1 MNAEHSCRSMAPRL
15 VILAVAWSVS
25 ACSWFTDFKQQ
36 PKIDPWETAAD
47 SIPFRGNPQG
57 SVSIY
62 GSAAPGFI
70 YDRAPTPQNAAAMA
84 SIPNPIPADSA
95 SVNRGRID
103 FQINCAVCHGPLGA
117 GMGNVSKYGPLYPPP
132 IGTAASAA
140 AGYTDGYIFGVIR
153 NGKGQMPT
161 YNRIEEPDRW
171 DIINYLRTLQG
182 KGTIAA
188 DTSHGRPGETG
199 PLVPNATQMGP
210 TRPAPYYG
218 HPGAMA
224 PSPARTSAPT
234 APFSATADTVRRT
247 PTDTA
252 SRTSTTKTTKTT
264 KKPEQQP

>member
-1 MNAEHSCRSMAPRL
+1 VNAERSGRSMAPRL
-15 VILAVAWSVS
+15 IVLAVAWSVS

-84 SIPNPIPADSA
+84 NISNPIPADSA
-95 SVNRGRID
+95 SVNRGRIN
-103 FQINCAVCHGPLGA
+103 FQINCAVCHGPRGA
-117 GMGNVSKYGPLYPPP
+117 GMGNVSKYGPLYPPA

-153 NGKGQMPT
+153 NGKGLMPT

-199 PLVPNATQMGP
+199 SLVPNATQMGP

-224 PSPARTSAPT
+224 PSAARTAAAP
-234 APFSATADTVRRT
+234 ASATADTVRKT
-247 PTDTA
+247 PADTSA
-252 SRTSTTKTTKTT
+252 TTKVSNTT